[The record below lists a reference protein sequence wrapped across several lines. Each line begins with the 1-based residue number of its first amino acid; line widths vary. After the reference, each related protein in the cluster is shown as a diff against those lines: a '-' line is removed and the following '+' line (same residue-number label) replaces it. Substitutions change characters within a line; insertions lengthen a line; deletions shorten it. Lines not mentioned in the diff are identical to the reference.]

1 MDFRI
6 RDRRL
11 RVNIPDRARLMAELR
26 ERMRQ
31 RRGFALATL
40 NLDHLVKLRQDEV
53 FLDAY
58 LAQDLVVADGNP
70 VVWLSRLAK
79 KPVSLVPGSELVVP
93 MAELARDSGLS
104 IALFG
109 SSDAALA
116 DAAQDLTRRLPGLQI
131 SARIAPPM
139 GFDPQSPAADALLA
153 EVRDSGAGLCFLALG
168 APRQEILAARARSIA
183 PQTGFASIGA
193 GLDFLGGHQKRA
205 PVWVQKIA
213 MEWLW
218 RMLSSPRR
226 LAGRYLRCALLLP
239 ELVADALRLR
249 RGG

>member
-40 NLDHLVKLRQDEV
+40 NLDHLVKLRQDEA

>member
-11 RVNIPDRARLMAELR
+11 RVNIPDRARLMAELG

-109 SSDAALA
+109 SSDEALA